1 MPLIGSFLLFA
12 GVVMLGM
19 TVVAMSIWGP
29 YLVEFKNL
37 QDAYMAVIL
46 FSMGKPHSEDVVGLL
61 DFE

>member
-1 MPLIGSFLLFA
+1 
-12 GVVMLGM
+12 MLGM

-29 YLVEFKNL
+29 YLVEFKDL